1 MSEPQARHTSS
12 DVANGDDDSA
22 TVYRYGAASPKVT
35 GTARFWGLPILVA
48 LTVLSA
54 LAAFY
59 LGGILQPM
67 TNLRHF
73 PIAILNEDAGPT
85 GAQVVKGMQA
95 GFDNDAYDVRVLNH
109 DQAKTQLDNAEIYGV
124 ALIPPN
130 FSSKLQAY
138 AKSALTPGRVE
149 RAVIIVSTNPRAGTL
164 GASIA
169 GQTLQ
174 RAVALMDQRVGQ
186 RLSQEVAQQTGKI
199 PEPGAVAL
207 MLANPIEVKST
218 VHNVLPDGTG
228 NGLSAFYYSLLLLL
242 AGFIGSIV
250 VSMMVDSMLGFVP
263 AEVGPVYRFAEQV
276 KISRFRTLLIKW
288 AMVGLLALL
297 TSGAY
302 QLIADR
308 MGMPIQNGLALWLF
322 SAFAILAVGV
332 TSTSLIAALG
342 ALGVLVSMFVF
353 IILGLPSAGATVPL
367 QASPAFFEWLAKF
380 EPMHQVFLGAR
391 ALLYLGGRA
400 DAGLSASVVLTA
412 GGLLIGVLLGVIVT
426 RVYDRRDYHRVST
439 SPVTDAP
446 AGVADAPETEVD
458 YPEQ

>member
-1 MSEPQARHTSS
+1 MSEPQARHAAS
-12 DVANGDDDSA
+12 DVAHGDDDSA
-22 TVYRYGAASPKVT
+22 AVYPYSAAGPKIT
-35 GTARFWGLPILVA
+35 GTVRFWGIPILVA

-109 DQAKTQLDNAEIYGV
+109 DQAKTQLDNAEIYGL

-130 FSSKLQAY
+130 SSSKLQAY

-174 RAVALMDQRVGQ
+174 RAVTMVDQRVGQ
-186 RLSQEVAQQTGKI
+186 RLSQQVAEQTGKA

-263 AEVGPVYRFAEQV
+263 ADVGPVYRLAEQV
-276 KISRFRTLLIKW
+276 RISRFRTLLIKW
-288 AMVGLLALL
+288 AMIAVLSLL
-297 TSGAY
+297 TSAPY
-302 QLIADR
+302 LVIAAK
-308 MGMPIQNGLALWLF
+308 MGMPIQNSLALWLF
-322 SAFAILAVGV
+322 SAFAIFAVGV
-332 TSTSLIAALG
+332 ASTSIIAALG
-342 ALGVLVSMFVF
+342 ALGVLVGMFVF
-353 IILGLPSAGATVPL
+353 VILGLPSAGATVPL
-367 QASPAFFEWLAKF
+367 QATPAIFEWLAKF
-380 EPMHQVFLGAR
+380 EPMHQVFVGAR

-400 DAGLSASVVLTA
+400 DAGLAQSLEWTA
-412 GGLLIGVLLGVIVT
+412 GGLLFGVLLGVIVT
-426 RVYDRRDYHRVST
+426 RLYDRRDYHRVST
-439 SPVTDAP
+439 
-446 AGVADAPETEVD
+446 APEAEAADDITDPPGLAVD
-458 YPEQ
+458 YPDQ

>member
-1 MSEPQARHTSS
+1 MSEPQARHAAS
-12 DVANGDDDSA
+12 DVAHGDDDSA
-22 TVYRYGAASPKVT
+22 AVYPYSAAGPKIT
-35 GTARFWGLPILVA
+35 GTVRFWGIPILVA
-48 LTVLSA
+48 LAVLSA

-59 LGGILQPM
+59 FGGILQPM

-109 DQAKTQLDNAEIYGV
+109 DQAKTQLDNAEIYGL

-174 RAVALMDQRVGQ
+174 RAVAMMDQRVGQ
-186 RLSQEVAQQTGKI
+186 RLSQEVAQQTGRS

-228 NGLSAFYYSLLLLL
+228 SGLSDFYYSLLLLL
-242 AGFIGSIV
+242 AGFIGSVV
-250 VSMMVDSMLGFVP
+250 VSRLVDSMLGFVP
-263 AEVGPVYRFAEQV
+263 AEVGPIYRFAEQV

-288 AMVGLLALL
+288 AMIAVLAVL
-297 TSGAY
+297 TAAAY
-302 QLIADR
+302 LLIAEN
-308 MGMPIQNGLALWLF
+308 MGMPVQNGLALWLF

-342 ALGVLVSMFVF
+342 AIGVLLSLFVF

-367 QASPAFFEWLAKF
+367 QATPALFEGLAKF

-391 ALLYLGGRA
+391 ALLYLDGRA
-400 DAGLSASVVLTA
+400 DAGLSQSVELIA
-412 GGLLIGVLLGVIVT
+412 GGLVIGVLLGVIVT
-426 RVYDRRDYHRVST
+426 RIYDRRGYHRFST
-439 SPVTDAP
+439 ATVGDTPD
-446 AGVADAPETEVD
+446 GVVNPSEIEVD
-458 YPEQ
+458 YPDR